1 MAKVQNMWLKNVVGK
16 VGDSTLYVSGGET
29 IMRNGKSN
37 VKNPQSYAQ
46 MIQRVIAKTAMN
58 NYSALQFLANHSF
71 QGKPTGAKCMER
83 FLSRNMRYFR
93 ERASEI
99 INNGG
104 SLYEFY
110 QFASV
115 GSVKFVPAAV
125 ILSEGK
131 LPQIP
136 VGIRSTGEYAYITPL
151 NVTTNTYADIIN
163 SFGLQRGDQMTFVT
177 VERDTITGEYIPRY
191 ARVILD
197 PRNTD
202 GTPAPLSSTFIAPG
216 GGSVAFP
223 NMRNRGGFM
232 FLEGS
237 IEGGRLGFRIGTGLV
252 AAAGMI
258 ISRKVKGAWL
268 RSNCKLVINESVI
281 AADLM
286 SLGTAV
292 DKSLSGSEIYTD
304 DDLYLNNAGS
314 GGSQGASEAPQQSA
328 KPVVNNN
335 VLINGISQN
344 VSGGSVSTSSLSSI
358 DVSGS
363 NLSKGVLTIKKVG
376 SSTEP
381 APFTVAEDGLS
392 AFYHTEAPFV
402 PNDDE
407 IYEISF
413 NGQVWFNL
421 TVYGT
426 IQGIE

>member
-29 IMRNGKSN
+29 IMRNGTSN

-71 QGKPTGAKCMER
+71 QGKPTGSKCMER

-93 ERASEI
+93 ERAAEI
-99 INNGG
+99 INGGG

-110 QFASV
+110 QFAPV

-136 VGIRSTGEYAYITPL
+136 AGIESTGEYAYITPS
-151 NVTTNTYADIIN
+151 VSENTYAAIIN

-177 VERDTITGEYIPRY
+177 IELNTVTGEYIPRY

-197 PRNTD
+197 PRNAD
-202 GTPAPLSSTFIAPG
+202 GSPAPLSTAFVATGGNAIA
-216 GGSVAFP
+216 SP

-232 FLEGS
+232 FLQGGV
-237 IEGGRLGFRIGTGLV
+237 EGGKLAFRIGTGLI
-252 AAAGMI
+252 AATGVI

-268 RSNCKLVINESVI
+268 RSNCKLVINESVLGS
-281 AADLM
+281 DLM

-292 DKSLSGSEIYTD
+292 DKSLSGSEIYTE

-314 GGSQGASEAPQQSA
+314 GGAQGVSEAPSQSTS
-328 KPVVNNN
+328 PVVNNN

-344 VSGGSVSTSSLSSI
+344 VAGGSVSTDNLTSI
-358 DVSGS
+358 VVTGS
-363 NLSKGVLTIKKVG
+363 NLTDELLTIRQSGQSEVG
-376 SSTEP
+376 H
-381 APFTVAEDGLS
+381 FTASEDGRS
-392 AFYHTEAPFV
+392 ATYSAGGSIIPNEDRIYTIFV
-402 PNDDE
+402 
-407 IYEISF
+407 
-413 NGQVWFNL
+413 NGQIWFNL
-421 TVYGT
+421 TVYGR

>member
-58 NYSALQFLANHSF
+58 NYSALQSLANHSF
-71 QGKPTGAKCMER
+71 QGKPTGSKCMER

-93 ERASEI
+93 ERAAEI

-115 GSVKFVPAAV
+115 GSVKFTPAAV

-136 VGIRSTGEYAYITPL
+136 VGIKPTGEYAYYSPL
-151 NVTTNTYADIIN
+151 NATPNTYADVIN

-177 VERDTITGEYIPRY
+177 VERDTVTGEYIPRY

-197 PRNTD
+197 PRNAD
-202 GTPAPLSSTFIAPG
+202 GTPAPLSSAFIAQG
-216 GGSVAFP
+216 GGAVAFP
-223 NMRNRGGFM
+223 NMRNRGGFK
-232 FLEGS
+232 FLEGG
-237 IEGGRLGFRIGTGLV
+237 IEGGKTGFRIGTGLV
-252 AAAGMI
+252 AAAGLI
-258 ISRKVKGAWL
+258 ISRKVKGAWM
-268 RSNCKLVINESVI
+268 RSNCKLVINESVLGS
-281 AADLM
+281 DLM

-314 GGSQGASEAPQQSA
+314 GGTQGVSESQWTPIS
-328 KPVVNNN
+328 PVVSNN
-335 VLINGISQN
+335 VTINGISQD
-344 VSGGSVSTSSLSSI
+344 VSGGSVSTN
-358 DVSGS
+358 
-363 NLSKGVLTIKKVG
+363 NLSTIAVTGSGLTQGDLTIKEVG
-376 SSTEP
+376 SSSEEQE
-381 APFTVAEDGLS
+381 FTVAQNGLS
-392 AFYHTEAPFV
+392 ATYNGGGIV
-402 PNDDE
+402 PNTDKV
-407 IYEISF
+407 YEISF
-413 NGQVWFNL
+413 NGQAWFTL
-421 TVYGT
+421 TVSGSV
-426 IQGIE
+426 QGIE

>member
-29 IMRNGKSN
+29 IMRNGTSN

-71 QGKPTGAKCMER
+71 QGKPTGSKCMER

-93 ERASEI
+93 ERAAEI

-136 VGIRSTGEYAYITPL
+136 AGIKSTGEYAYVTPSVSE
-151 NVTTNTYADIIN
+151 NSYAAIIN

-177 VERDTITGEYIPRY
+177 IELNTVTGEYIPRY

-197 PRNTD
+197 PRNSN
-202 GTPAPLSSTFIAPG
+202 GTPAPLSSDFIASG
-216 GGSVAFP
+216 GNAINLP
-223 NMRNRGGFM
+223 NMRNRGAFM
-232 FLEGS
+232 FLQGG

-252 AAAGMI
+252 AATGLI

-268 RSNCKLVINESVI
+268 RSNCKLVINETVLGS
-281 AADLM
+281 DLM

-314 GGSQGASEAPQQSA
+314 GGAQGTSEAPSQSTS
-328 KPVVNNN
+328 PVVSNN

-344 VSGGSVSTSSLSSI
+344 VSGGSVSTDNLSSI
-358 DVSGS
+358 VVSGS
-363 NLSKGVLTIKKVG
+363 HLSQGDLTIKEVG
-376 SSTEP
+376 SSSE
-381 APFTVAEDGLS
+381 AQSFTVAQNGLS
-392 AFYHTEAPFV
+392 ATYDGGGIV
-402 PNDDE
+402 PNTDKV
-407 IYEISF
+407 YEISF
-413 NGQVWFNL
+413 NGQVWFTL
-421 TVYGT
+421 TVRGT

>member
-16 VGDSTLYVSGGET
+16 VGDSTLYVSGGDT
-29 IMRNGKSN
+29 IMRNGTSN

-71 QGKPTGAKCMER
+71 QGKPTGSKCMER

-93 ERASEI
+93 ERAAEI

-136 VGIRSTGEYAYITPL
+136 AGIKSTGEYAYITPS
-151 NVTTNTYADIIN
+151 VSDNTYAAIIN

-177 VERDTITGEYIPRY
+177 IELNTVTGEYIPRY

-197 PRNTD
+197 PRNAD
-202 GTPAPLSSTFIAPG
+202 GSPAPLSTAFVSTGGNAIA
-216 GGSVAFP
+216 SP

-232 FLEGS
+232 FLQGG
-237 IEGGRLGFRIGTGLV
+237 IEGGKLAFRVGTGLV

-268 RSNCKLVINESVI
+268 RSNCKLVINETVLGS
-281 AADLM
+281 DLM

-314 GGSQGASEAPQQSA
+314 GGTQGVSEAPSQSTS
-328 KPVVNNN
+328 PVVNNN

-344 VSGGSVSTSSLSSI
+344 VSGGSVSTNNLSTI
-358 DVSGS
+358 VVSGS
-363 NLSKGVLTIKKVG
+363 NLSQGDLTIKEVG
-376 SSTEP
+376 TSTEP
-381 APFTVAEDGLS
+381 QAFTVAENGLS
-392 AFYHTEAPFV
+392 ATYNAGGVV
-402 PNDDE
+402 PNTDKV
-407 IYEISF
+407 YEISF
-413 NGQVWFNL
+413 NGQVWFVL
-421 TVYGT
+421 TVQGT
-426 IQGIE
+426 VQGIE